1 MKFMQNHILIVC
13 ILFFPVFC
21 HSQSVTYKK
30 GTHVPLIFIME
41 QNKNETPTMQKVGPE
56 TRDLEIGILERNAP
70 ILVSKAILYNFVFRK
85 QNWNDLQHPENE
97 TLKDISLS
105 KEDWEFYVPT
115 NTHYFANNNQLY
127 LLMPSAKKNLF
138 THEIFNINALQKLD
152 IIPSHK
158 DNDYSALLETLKPDK
173 HLEEKIPSKETVK
186 EITHDLKKIFAT
198 LPPPTMDGRS
208 LAIHRQEMWEMPI
221 WDIYFSG
228 HGAPKPDPVIANLT
242 PLELQE
248 FLTFCNIYIR
258 VGVLIISSCYG
269 GGEILTYLKFKEDIN
284 NDKIFF
290 PLNFIIIV
298 NSIGDIPT
306 FAASYAVSYLK
317 TRSFF
322 APIFDI
328 AQNLGNDTYHSLSN
342 LLRILGEFNPVTQDI
357 FAQANIPQIILPGGI
372 EIQSLTPS
380 DSVMVIGKV
389 KARVAEL
396 ENKPIAVYPRKLHDN
411 PKFEHMLN
419 VLVYPQ
425 LISMPVIVRS
435 SHLPLDIDLKQL
447 TKKQWENLPTFSD
460 ILTRNEKFFDAEKQ
474 LIFTKRIDISKLKN
488 NQYLYPN
495 IISMIHGNSSQF
507 FRKMVFKGN
516 AFKGSGGILMALR
529 DAFCNLTER
538 LTKKIFYIESLE
550 GPNDL
555 SLILK
560 AKRALANNPNEL
572 PLEKELPGDG
582 APIVL
587 QNVTIS
593 TQDEYGMEIL
603 VQFQINKMAWQ
614 YKYEAFHWESPEVFK
629 PQWWNFLEINASEYE
644 KKFKEATR
652 TIIHNNKSL
661 MPKKKQKP
669 LSSIFE
675 KEHRKRIY
683 ELQQLPSE
691 SIEKK

>member
-1 MKFMQNHILIVC
+1 M
-13 ILFFPVFC
+13 
-21 HSQSVTYKK
+21 
-30 GTHVPLIFIME
+30 
-41 QNKNETPTMQKVGPE
+41 
-56 TRDLEIGILERNAP
+56 
-70 ILVSKAILYNFVFRK
+70 
-85 QNWNDLQHPENE
+85 
-97 TLKDISLS
+97 
-105 KEDWEFYVPT
+105 
-115 NTHYFANNNQLY
+115 
-127 LLMPSAKKNLF
+127 
-138 THEIFNINALQKLD
+138 
-152 IIPSHK
+152 
-158 DNDYSALLETLKPDK
+158 
-173 HLEEKIPSKETVK
+173 
-186 EITHDLKKIFAT
+186 
-198 LPPPTMDGRS
+198 
-208 LAIHRQEMWEMPI
+208 
-221 WDIYFSG
+221 
-228 HGAPKPDPVIANLT
+228 
-242 PLELQE
+242 
-248 FLTFCNIYIR
+248 
-258 VGVLIISSCYG
+258 
-269 GGEILTYLKFKEDIN
+269 
-284 NDKIFF
+284 
-290 PLNFIIIV
+290 
-298 NSIGDIPT
+298 
-306 FAASYAVSYLK
+306 
-317 TRSFF
+317 
-322 APIFDI
+322 
-328 AQNLGNDTYHSLSN
+328 
-342 LLRILGEFNPVTQDI
+342 RILGEFNPVTQDI

-538 LTKKIFYIESLE
+538 PTKKIFYIESLE